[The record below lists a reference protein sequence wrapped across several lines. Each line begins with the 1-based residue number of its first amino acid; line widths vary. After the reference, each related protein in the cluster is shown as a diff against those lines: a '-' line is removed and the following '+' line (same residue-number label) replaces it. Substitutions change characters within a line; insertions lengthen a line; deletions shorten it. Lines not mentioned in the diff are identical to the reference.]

1 MNVKKDKLLYFDN
14 ILKKKGRSVDRP
26 FLLNNNQ
33 ITYSQLI
40 YETLVRLKL

>member
-14 ILKKKGRSVDRP
+14 YKKKGRSVDRP
-26 FLLNNNQ
+26 FQVNNNQ